1 MLMVAAALLLQCCWY
16 SIRVGAPSP
25 TLGRSPTADV
35 GAHYKG
41 GHPIWAAYRVALN
54 SYRVG
59 APYKRRHPIRNK
71 WASRNRGGVVVRER
85 GGAGGEEEEGVRG
98 SARRDWKITFLGVPG
113 RSTVVP
119 PKRGVHVYVVEALY
133 PPGLAW
139 RRWRWLVD
147 EGKEKGWD

>member
-1 MLMVAAALLLQCCWY
+1 M
-16 SIRVGAPSP
+16 
-25 TLGRSPTADV
+25 
-35 GAHYKG
+35 
-41 GHPIWAAYRVALN
+41 AAYRVALN

-98 SARRDWKITFLGVPG
+98 SGRRDWKITFLGVPG

-119 PKRGVHVYVVEALY
+119 PKRGVHVCVVEALY

>member
-1 MLMVAAALLLQCCWY
+1 MVVAALLLQCCWY

-85 GGAGGEEEEGVRG
+85 GGAGGAEGEGVMGEWKEGLENNVSRGSGTFHGCPAEEGCACVCCG
-98 SARRDWKITFLGVPG
+98 GTVPTWSSLETMEVIS
-113 RSTVVP
+113 R
-119 PKRGVHVYVVEALY
+119 
-133 PPGLAW
+133 
-139 RRWRWLVD
+139 
-147 EGKEKGWD
+147 

>member
-1 MLMVAAALLLQCCWY
+1 MVVAALLLQCCWY
-16 SIRVGAPSP
+16 SIRVSAPSP

-35 GAHYKG
+35 GSHYKG
-41 GHPIWAAYRVALN
+41 GHPIWAAYRAALN

-59 APYKRRHPIRNK
+59 APYKRRHPIRIQ

-98 SARRDWKITFLGVPG
+98 SGRRDWKITFLGVPG

-119 PKRGVHVYVVEALY
+119 PKRGVHVCAVEALY